1 MINPSMYVKFSYM
14 NSSAD
19 LNGDDGEGEDKDED
33 EDEDDD
39 EDESKEKEE
48 GSESILKFIY
58 LLYSFE
64 FVER

>member
-19 LNGDDGEGEDKDED
+19 LNGDDGED

>member
-1 MINPSMYVKFSYM
+1 MYVKFSYI

-33 EDEDDD
+33 EDED
-39 EDESKEKEE
+39 ESKEKEE

-58 LLYSFE
+58 
-64 FVER
+64 FVASSL